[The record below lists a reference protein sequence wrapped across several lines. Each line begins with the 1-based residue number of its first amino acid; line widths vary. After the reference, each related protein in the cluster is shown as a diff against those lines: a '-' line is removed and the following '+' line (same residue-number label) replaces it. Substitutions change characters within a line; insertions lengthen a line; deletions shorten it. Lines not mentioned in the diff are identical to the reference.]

1 MMLAD
6 GGGGSVRTSPVTQN
20 QLAPQQPVRQD
31 AQVEEAVSETV
42 RFAQTHLADPAYV
55 IQQTLADPSLD
66 QGRKDEY
73 VARIAELAG
82 GEIGFC
88 TIEGTF
94 GPEQAGKILNAL
106 EDIGTAYTGPATPE
120 LRTEVTEAFGRAVD
134 SGRLDADDV
143 YDLVDPARIES
154 SDGVRQL
161 LTGVNDGAVLNRV
174 ADRLLTDAHREGYD
188 INDSTKGVSALV
200 AAADVAGMA
209 ADKGWSASANAVMQ
223 EIAAHPEKV
232 AGDLT
237 LTQAMMAT
245 SVMGSAM
252 NGPVDGRTGFDALA
266 GLVNGVTDAKLQP
279 ATDAL
284 FRDLVRSDTDN
295 AVGGI
300 DQSTN
305 LSGGLNDLGAYFE
318 RHVDRLVEDDWRGT
332 NTGGPE
338 TGIVA
343 DFAEKVMLHE
353 DYGRG
358 DQTAQAL
365 SGYIADK
372 ADVIANPDAAMDNR
386 SDAARGLGTLL
397 GSLQQAGSRHVEEAG
412 SQAKDGLGLLRQ
424 VIDLAGDKVA
434 SKAGPVGS
442 AAYGATM
449 DRIADALEG
458 VARGAAQDDIDGA
471 MGELIKGAQAVRSA
485 IRELD
490 GDILDA
496 FDQRAGQYQP
506 K

>member
-6 GGGGSVRTSPVTQN
+6 GGSSVRTSPVTQT
-20 QLAPQQPVRQD
+20 QLAPQPVRQD
-31 AQVEEAVSETV
+31 PRVEEAVSETV
-42 RFAQTHLADPAYV
+42 RFAQTHLADPACV
-55 IQQTLADPSLD
+55 IEQTLADPSLN
-66 QGRKDEY
+66 QAQKDEY

-88 TIEGTF
+88 TMEGTF
-94 GPEQAGKILNAL
+94 GPEQAGKILKAL

-120 LRTEVTEAFGRAVD
+120 LRDQVTGAFGRAID

-161 LTGVNDGAVLNRV
+161 LTEANDGAVLNRV

-188 INDSTKGVSALV
+188 INDSTRGVSALV

-209 ADKGWSASANAVMQ
+209 ADKGRNASANAVMQ

-245 SVMGSAM
+245 SVMGSAT

-266 GLVNGVTDAKLQP
+266 GLVNGVTDPSLQP
-279 ATDAL
+279 ATDRL
-284 FRDLVRSDTDN
+284 FATLIRSDTDG

-300 DQSTN
+300 DQSIN
-305 LSGGLNDLGAYFE
+305 LSNGLNDLGAYFD
-318 RHVDRLVEDDWRGT
+318 RNVDRLVEGDWRAT
-332 NTGGPE
+332 NTGGGE
-338 TGIVA
+338 QGLVT

-365 SGYIADK
+365 SSYIADE
-372 ADVIANPDAAMDNR
+372 ADMIANPDAAMDDR

-397 GSLQQAGSRHVEEAG
+397 GSLQQAGSRHVDAAG

-434 SKAGPVGS
+434 GQAGPIGS

-449 DRIADALEG
+449 DRIAEALEG
-458 VARGAAQDDIDGA
+458 VARGAAQDDVDGA

-506 K
+506 SK